1 MRVALSSHEF
11 AQSTLDE
18 VIDSNFNHISS
29 KLTKL
34 TSACNEKNELRAS
47 SRRKRASK
55 SSNLS
60 SNMRT
65 SGVVQKPIDRAKK
78 TSSPRRVVKRQS
90 ICSGSK
96 KSRCDQCG
104 KKYTTPS
111 NLRVHMRIHTDH
123 RPYACTVCDKK
134 FTQQSNLTAHM
145 RTHSG
150 ERPYSCSVC
159 GEKFAQLSGLS
170 YHTRKSKKQCGNY

>member
-18 VIDSNFNHISS
+18 VIDSNYNHISS
-29 KLTKL
+29 KLIKL

-47 SRRKRASK
+47 SR
-55 SSNLS
+55 
-60 SNMRT
+60 NMRT

-159 GEKFAQLSGLS
+159 GGKFAQLSGLS